1 MAKAKAKA
9 AVKRKVTKAPA
20 RAAVATKSAAPK
32 PAKASAAKTK
42 VAKTAA
48 TKAPVAKAAVAKTA
62 VAKTSVAKPAVTK
75 VTIAKIDAD
84 KAPLEKTAAA
94 TRPNDLKAAVA
105 PVVASAPRS
114 TQQLTLP
121 ASKAA
126 EAPAVKPQPIVRK
139 VTDAQ
144 RADLPPPD
152 GFTLLVDG
160 HFKNSFD
167 DLKGAKAA
175 ASELKGRFPMLR
187 VEIYDA
193 EKKARLPA

>member
-9 AVKRKVTKAPA
+9 AVKRKPVKAPA
-20 RAAVATKSAAPK
+20 RAAAATKSAAPK
-32 PAKASAAKTK
+32 PAKASVAKTKAAKTG
-42 VAKTAA
+42 A
-48 TKAPVAKAAVAKTA
+48 TKAPVAKAAAAKTA
-62 VAKTSVAKPAVTK
+62 VAKTSAAKPAVTK

-84 KAPLEKTAAA
+84 QAPLVKTVAAIKTHDA
-94 TRPNDLKAAVA
+94 KAAPVA
-105 PVVASAPRS
+105 ASAPRS

-121 ASKAA
+121 GAKAA

-193 EKKARLPA
+193 VKKARLPA

>member
-1 MAKAKAKA
+1 LAKAKAKA
-9 AVKRKVTKAPA
+9 AVKRKPVKAPA
-20 RAAVATKSAAPK
+20 RAAAATKSAAPK
-32 PAKASAAKTK
+32 PAKASVAKTK
-42 VAKTAA
+42 AVKTAA
-48 TKAPVAKAAVAKTA
+48 TKTSVAKVAVAKAAAAKTA
-62 VAKTSVAKPAVTK
+62 VAKPAVTK
-75 VTIAKIDAD
+75 VTIAKADAD

-94 TRPNDLKAAVA
+94 TRTNDVKVAAA

-121 ASKAA
+121 AAKAA

-139 VTDAQ
+139 LTDAQ

-193 EKKARLPA
+193 AKKARLPA